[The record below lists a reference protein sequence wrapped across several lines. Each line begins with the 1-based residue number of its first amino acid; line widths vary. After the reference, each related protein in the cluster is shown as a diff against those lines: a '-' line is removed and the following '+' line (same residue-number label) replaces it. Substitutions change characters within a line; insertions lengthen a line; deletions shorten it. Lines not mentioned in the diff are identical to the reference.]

1 MSIATSLMAPASDG
15 IERLRGRRGCRIAM
29 RPARYKR
36 MPAAT
41 WEPTHRGVGEV
52 MHNEAVLTRA
62 TPLVLLSF
70 GIGLVLFFAYV
81 GRGALLIIYVSA
93 VLAVVL
99 TPAVNA
105 VHRFSVMGWRP
116 SRGAAILLILLATAA
131 LLVLLFFFAVPPII
145 ADLTDLGA
153 QLPKKVDDLRHRITS
168 VPILRNINL
177 RGIEQYFGTIA
188 GGITSVV
195 TNVTQGIASTVAV
208 ATLTAY
214 FILDGDRVFNWAM
227 SLFPCDAAKRLRP
240 TLLRAGAG
248 MRRWLV
254 GQAMLM
260 LILGSA
266 SAVVF
271 GLLGIRYFYLLAVFA
286 GIANI
291 IPLLGPI
298 LTVII
303 ASLAALMDS
312 PWKVLGVLIFY
323 LVYQQTESAF
333 LTPRIMKS
341 QVKLCSS
348 EVLVALLLGGE
359 LAGVVGALVA
369 VPSAVLLST
378 LIDEY
383 VVKHGVDAKPESAGL
398 DL

>member
-1 MSIATSLMAPASDG
+1 M
-15 IERLRGRRGCRIAM
+15 RLIL
-29 RPARYKR
+29 
-36 MPAAT
+36 
-41 WEPTHRGVGEV
+41 VG
-52 MHNEAVLTRA
+52 
-62 TPLVLLSF
+62 F
-70 GIGLVLFFAYV
+70 GIALALFFAYV
-81 GRGALLIIYVSA
+81 ARGALLVIYVSA

-105 VHRFSVMGWRP
+105 VHRFSIMGWRP
-116 SRGAAILLILLATAA
+116 SRGAAILLILLAIAA
-131 LLVLLFFFAVPPII
+131 LLILLFSFAVPPII

-153 QLPKKVDDLRHRITS
+153 QLPSKVGDLRHRITS
-168 VPILRNINL
+168 VPILRNVNL
-177 RGIEQYFGTIA
+177 RGIDQYFGTIA

-195 TNVTQGIASTVAV
+195 TNVTQAIASTAAV

-214 FILDGDRVFNWAM
+214 LILDGNRVLNWAM
-227 SLFPCDAAKRLRP
+227 SLFPYDVAKRLRL
-240 TLLRAGAG
+240 TLLGAGAR

-254 GQAMLM
+254 GQAILM

-266 SAVVF
+266 SAIAF
-271 GLLGIRYFYLLAVFA
+271 GLMGIQYFYLLAIFA

-298 LTVII
+298 LTVIV

-312 PWKVLGVLIFY
+312 LWKVLGVLIFY
-323 LVYQQTESAF
+323 LVYQQIESAF

-348 EVLVALLLGGE
+348 AVLVALLLGGE
-359 LAGVVGALVA
+359 IAGMVGALVA

-383 VVKHGVDAKPESAGL
+383 VVKPKAEAKQESAALGF
-398 DL
+398 

>member
-1 MSIATSLMAPASDG
+1 
-15 IERLRGRRGCRIAM
+15 
-29 RPARYKR
+29 
-36 MPAAT
+36 
-41 WEPTHRGVGEV
+41 
-52 MHNEAVLTRA
+52 MHNEAVMTRA
-62 TPLVLLSF
+62 TRLVLFSF
-70 GIGLVLFFAYV
+70 GIVLVLFFAYV

-105 VHRFSVMGWRP
+105 VHGFSLVGWRP
-116 SRGAAILLILLATAA
+116 SRGAAILLILVAIAA
-131 LLVLLFFFAVPPII
+131 LLVLLFFFAVPPIV

-153 QLPKKVDDLRHRITS
+153 QLPKKVGDLRHRMIS
-168 VPILRNINL
+168 VPILRNVNL

-208 ATLTAY
+208 VTLTAY
-214 FILDGDRVFNWAM
+214 FILDGDSVLNWAM
-227 SLFPCDAAKRLRP
+227 SLFPCDAAKRLRL
-240 TLLRAGAG
+240 TLLHAGAR

-254 GQAMLM
+254 GQAILM

-271 GLLGIRYFYLLAVFA
+271 GLMGIRYFYLLAVFA

-298 LTVII
+298 LTVIL
-303 ASLAALMDS
+303 ASLVALMDS

-323 LVYQQTESAF
+323 LVYQQTETAF

-348 EVLVALLLGGE
+348 AVLVALLLGGE
-359 LAGVVGALVA
+359 LAGMVGALVA

-383 VVKHGVDAKPESAGL
+383 VVKRGAEAKPISAVSEKEETRQ
-398 DL
+398 

>member
-1 MSIATSLMAPASDG
+1 M
-15 IERLRGRRGCRIAM
+15 RLIL
-29 RPARYKR
+29 
-36 MPAAT
+36 
-41 WEPTHRGVGEV
+41 VG
-52 MHNEAVLTRA
+52 
-62 TPLVLLSF
+62 F
-70 GIGLVLFFAYV
+70 GIALALFFAYV
-81 GRGALLIIYVSA
+81 ARGALLVIYVSA

-105 VHRFSVMGWRP
+105 VHRFSIMGWRP
-116 SRGAAILLILLATAA
+116 SRGAAILLILLAIAA
-131 LLVLLFFFAVPPII
+131 LLILLFSFAVPPII

-153 QLPKKVDDLRHRITS
+153 QLPSKVGDLRHRITS
-168 VPILRNINL
+168 VPILRNVNL
-177 RGIEQYFGTIA
+177 RGIDQYFGIIA

-195 TNVTQGIASTVAV
+195 TNVTQAIASTAAV

-214 FILDGDRVFNWAM
+214 LILDGNRVLNWAM
-227 SLFPCDAAKRLRP
+227 SLFPYDVAKRLRL
-240 TLLRAGAG
+240 TLLGAGAR
-248 MRRWLV
+248 MRRWLI
-254 GQAMLM
+254 GQAILM

-266 SAVVF
+266 SAIAF
-271 GLLGIRYFYLLAVFA
+271 GLMGIQYFYLLAIFA

-298 LTVII
+298 LTVIV

-312 PWKVLGVLIFY
+312 LWKVLGVLIFY
-323 LVYQQTESAF
+323 LVYQQIESAF

-348 EVLVALLLGGE
+348 AVLVALLLGGE
-359 LAGVVGALVA
+359 IAGMVGALVA

-383 VVKHGVDAKPESAGL
+383 VVKPKAEAKQEPAALGF
-398 DL
+398 

>member
-1 MSIATSLMAPASDG
+1 
-15 IERLRGRRGCRIAM
+15 
-29 RPARYKR
+29 
-36 MPAAT
+36 
-41 WEPTHRGVGEV
+41 
-52 MHNEAVLTRA
+52 MHNEAVMTRA
-62 TPLVLLSF
+62 TRLVLVSF
-70 GIGLVLFFAYV
+70 GIGLTLFFAYL
-81 GRGALLIIYVSA
+81 GRGALLTIYVSA

-116 SRGAAILLILLATAA
+116 SRGAAILLILLAIAA

-153 QLPKKVDDLRHRITS
+153 QLPTKAAELRHRINS
-168 VPILRNINL
+168 VPILRNVNL

-188 GGITSVV
+188 GGITSLV
-195 TNVTQGIASTVAV
+195 TNVTQGIVSTAAA

-227 SLFPCDAAKRLRP
+227 SLFPSDVAERLRL
-240 TLLRAGAG
+240 TLLHAAAR
-248 MRRWLV
+248 MRKWLV
-254 GQAMLM
+254 GQAILM
-260 LILGSA
+260 LILGSS
-266 SAVVF
+266 SAIVF
-271 GLLGIRYFYLLAVFA
+271 GLMGIQYFYLLALFA

-298 LTVII
+298 VTVIV

-312 PWKVLGVLIFY
+312 LWKVLGVLIFY
-323 LVYQQTESAF
+323 LVYQQIESAF

-341 QVKLCSS
+341 QVKLSS
-348 EVLVALLLGGE
+348 SAVLVALLLGAE
-359 LAGVVGALVA
+359 IAGVLGALVA

-383 VVKHGVDAKPESAGL
+383 VVKRGAEAKPELAGL
-398 DL
+398 GR